1 MNKLK
6 RIMDKIERTMAAV
19 SFAEEGEY
27 NTAKEILREGKR
39 VLLAVR
45 GGDIDR
51 KTLKYALNTCKRIGA
66 DMDILYISSKNTVD
80 KKGER
85 EKVAD
90 DLGQESINSAVDATI
105 QNFYIEL
112 EKEGIRYQLI
122 QKTGCLKQEI
132 IDYTNSRK
140 DILFVVIESSDVL
153 DIDCTGKNKR
163 LSESWQNLKC
173 PLVVVMDGA

>member
-1 MNKLK
+1 
-6 RIMDKIERTMAAV
+6 MDKIERTMAAI

-39 VLLAVR
+39 VLLAVG

-51 KTLKYALNTCKRIGA
+51 NTLKYALNTCKRIGA
-66 DMDILYISSKNTVD
+66 DIDILHVSSKNTVNEVESP
-80 KKGER
+80 KNHKI
-85 EKVAD
+85 
-90 DLGQESINSAVDATI
+90 LGGNGGESISSTVDAAI
-105 QNFYIEL
+105 QNFYVEL

-153 DIDCTGKNKR
+153 DVDCTGKNKR

-173 PLVVVMDGA
+173 PLVVVMSGAK